1 MAQYSTQTEEFL
13 NSNRSIYEAT
23 MGSDNHGNLISQDN
37 PMNFRLGDSPSA
49 SAFGRLRVAGTR
61 LLGEFRNKYGTFG
74 PIEIIT
80 KLEGSGNT
88 QIDLANTVSYL
99 TTTTS
104 SGDGALRQSRKYH
117 TYIPGTTQ
125 YGLISFC
132 FDEPKA
138 NVQQMVGMFDDKDGV
153 FLRMNGETPE
163 IVIRKNSE
171 DSQVVTQ
178 DEWNVDKFDGT
189 GDDGIVIDFTK
200 AQVLVIDYQWL
211 GVGRVRVGF
220 NLDGQIYYAHYFSNA
235 NNVTTPYM
243 NEPSLPVRWEI
254 KNIGITTSNTKMT
267 TICFGVYSEG
277 SEFETGFE
285 NSVSSGLTP
294 VTLGAAPNNV
304 KGILAVRLKNSTN
317 DIPIKALARLKE
329 WEVISNFNCGYKVL
343 LLQSTNDI
351 TASNGNP
358 ITWTDVPGLG
368 WTQYT
373 TDFRLVN
380 AQPTNSVVIF
390 DGYALGGAGAG
401 ANRTSTST
409 QLGVENRLA
418 SIFQNYDSTDSMI
431 LAIVAY
437 RIANDNAA
445 LFASMQW
452 TEVK

>member
-1 MAQYSTQTEEFL
+1 MAQYSIQTEEFL
-13 NSNRSIYEAT
+13 NSNRSIYEVT

-163 IVIRKNSE
+163 IVIRKNGA
-171 DSQVVTQ
+171 DSQVVAQ

-189 GDDGIVIDFTK
+189 GDDGIVVDFTK
-200 AQVLVIDYQWL
+200 AQVLIIDYQWL

-235 NNVTTPYM
+235 NNVTLPYT

-267 TICFGVYSEG
+267 AICFGVYSEG

-294 VTLGAAPNNV
+294 ITLAAAPNDV

-317 DIPIKALARLKE
+317 NVPMKALARLKE
-329 WEVISNFNCGYKVL
+329 WEIITTLTARYKVL
-343 LLQSTNDI
+343 ILQSTNDI
-351 TASNGNP
+351 TSSNGNAV
-358 ITWTDVPGLG
+358 TWTDIPGAC
-368 WTQYT
+368 WTQFT
-373 TDFRLVN
+373 TDFRLATAEPNFAV
-380 AQPTNSVVIF
+380 TLF
-390 DGYALGGAGAG
+390 DGYATGSS
-401 ANRTSTST
+401 NRGSST
-409 QLGVENRLA
+409 QSSVENRLA
-418 SIFQNYDSTDSMI
+418 SIYQNYDSTDSMI
-431 LAIVAY
+431 FAIVAY
-437 RIANDNAA
+437 RISNDNAA
-445 LFASMQW
+445 MFASMQW